1 MSDRYFAKVVNV
13 QDKYTVVINAGR
25 EHEVKVG
32 EKFLLVGLGE
42 TIIDPD
48 TQESLEQLEIIR
60 GKVVVTHVQNK
71 IATVKS
77 IEVERTSDVKEIKK
91 VSNKGN
97 AYVAFMGAQD
107 TVTETIKPGEER
119 LKPLENVNVGDMVI
133 KL

>member
-13 QDKYTVVINAGR
+13 QDKYTVVINAGK
-25 EHEVKVG
+25 EKDVKIG

-48 TQESLEQLEIIR
+48 TQETLEQLEIIR

-77 IEVERTSDVKEIKK
+77 IEVERTSDTKEIKK

-119 LKPLENVNVGDMVI
+119 IKPLENVNVGDMVI
-133 KL
+133 KF